1 MASTKPGPA
10 INLEE
15 DAEGDSVAVDDSI
28 FIPEATS
35 LLVCYSPFD
44 DSDIDCNPYFP
55 FSGLISDSG
64 SGSYSDSEPDPY
76 ICPIDFFDRESSE
89 VEASEY
95 LESEGLTSGDFNIW
109 GFYDPKEDEDE
120 IVLGTRCLFGSGSGS
135 VSDQQP
141 GEQGLRVTGIDS
153 DSDYDDDVFGYTSED
168 SGNRANDSGR
178 VEVGT
183 GLPPVW
189 DDVFGE
195 ETVLA
200 DEEWEEVQNAINWT
214 VRAFGRPEEEEE
226 EEEEEGEDELSSV
239 SRDDDDEEQELDWQ
253 VLLTVNN
260 VVNYIEQ
267 AEGILINPDDIDPS
281 YYLYLASLDEYD
293 ENHSGHYDADAI
305 LGQMFDNEAGIWGN
319 PPAAKSVIED
329 LPVVELT
336 VEELNKGNNVCAVC
350 KDEIVVEEKV
360 RRLPCSHFYHGDCIM
375 PWLGIRNTC
384 PVCRYELPTD
394 DLEYERHK
402 SSQRS
407 DAGLARNLPGRHS

>member
-1 MASTKPGPA
+1 MASTKPGHA

-15 DAEGDSVAVDDSI
+15 QAEGDGVVVDHPI

-35 LLVCYSPFD
+35 LLVSYSPFD
-44 DSDIDCNPYFP
+44 NRDIDCNPYFP
-55 FSGLISDSG
+55 FSGPISDSG

-76 ICPIDFFDRESSE
+76 ICPIDFFDQDSSE
-89 VEASEY
+89 VDAAEY
-95 LESEGLTSGDFNIW
+95 LESEGLSPGDFNIW

-120 IVLGTRCLFGSGSGS
+120 IVLGTRCVSGSGS
-135 VSDQQP
+135 DQQP
-141 GEQGLRVTGIDS
+141 GDSGEQGLRVTGIDS
-153 DSDYDDDVFGYTSED
+153 DSDFEDDVFGYTSED
-168 SGNRANDSGR
+168 SGNRANDSDR

-183 GLPPVW
+183 GLPPIW
-189 DDVFGE
+189 DSVFGE
-195 ETVLA
+195 ETMLA

-226 EEEEEGEDELSSV
+226 EGEDELSSL
-239 SRDDDDEEQELDWQ
+239 SRDDEEEHELDWE

-267 AEGILINPDDIDPS
+267 AEGIMINTDDIDPN
-281 YYLYLASLDEYD
+281 YYLYLASLDEFD
-293 ENHSGHYDADAI
+293 ENQSGHYDADAI
-305 LGQMFDNEAGIWGN
+305 LGQMFDNETGIKGN
-319 PPAAKSVIED
+319 PPAAKSVTED

-336 VEELNKGNNVCAVC
+336 VEELNKGNVVCAIC
-350 KDEIVVEEKV
+350 KDEMVVEEKV
-360 RRLPCSHFYHGDCIM
+360 RRLPCKHFYHGECIM

-394 DLEYERHK
+394 DLEYETHK

-407 DAGLARNLPGRHS
+407 DTSLARNLPGIYRYS